1 MKRIGAAVAGMVAV
15 AAAIGGMWV
24 RGASASPKGQTIRI
38 DAVVA
43 AENFVDVEPVGPSL
57 GDTLIVHDDWKDMD
71 GTVVGDDGLVCTV
84 TFIDPDGST
93 TFQCVLTGHLESGD
107 LTAQG
112 LFTEPAAEPPPA
124 SAVLAVTGGTG
135 AFAGATGT
143 VKVQEISEEETHFTF
158 RLGS

>member
-1 MKRIGAAVAGMVAV
+1 MKRIGAAVAGLVAV

-24 RGASASPKGQTIRI
+24 GGASASSRGQTIRI

-57 GDTLIVHDDWKDMD
+57 GDTLIIHDDWKDLD
-71 GTVVGDDGLVCTV
+71 GNVVGSDGIVCTA
-84 TFIDPDGST
+84 TFIDPDGNL
-93 TFQCVLTGHLESGD
+93 TFECLLTGHLAAGD

-112 LFTEPAAEPPPA
+112 LFTEPAVEPPPA
-124 SAVLAVTGGTG
+124 TAVLAITGGTG
-135 AFAGATGT
+135 IYAQATGS
-143 VKVQEISEEETHFTF
+143 VKVQEVSEEETHFTF